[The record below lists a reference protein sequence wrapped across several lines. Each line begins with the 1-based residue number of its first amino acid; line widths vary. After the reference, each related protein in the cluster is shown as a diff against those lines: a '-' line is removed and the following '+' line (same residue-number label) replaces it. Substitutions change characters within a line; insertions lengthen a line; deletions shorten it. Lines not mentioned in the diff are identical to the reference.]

1 MIVALG
7 THTNMVDFLEKG
19 RKGMAS
25 TLLVRMKIGTKLV
38 DAGVNQLYRSR
49 MRWRELSLL
58 GVASAFPVM
67 ALAAINPRSAPPV
80 SNAVAASENACHLGD
95 SMLTTRYHLSTIV
108 AIFFALGIGILLG
121 GSLGQQWL
129 SERQQALVDRLE
141 KRYEEVQDRSHQ
153 LEKRIG
159 VLQSELMAGRRQNR
173 ELLKTAVKDQ
183 LEGRRILLIGGERQV
198 ADSLSEVIRW
208 AGGSVSQASGW
219 ADVPGEADAILLL
232 ERFPDEWKS
241 GVMKRLKEGLSM
253 PVIVQVVNQKNR
265 ETSPWG
271 VSPFTSMP
279 GRSMIIP

>member
-1 MIVALG
+1 
-7 THTNMVDFLEKG
+7 
-19 RKGMAS
+19 
-25 TLLVRMKIGTKLV
+25 
-38 DAGVNQLYRSR
+38 
-49 MRWRELSLL
+49 
-58 GVASAFPVM
+58 
-67 ALAAINPRSAPPV
+67 
-80 SNAVAASENACHLGD
+80 
-95 SMLTTRYHLSTIV
+95 MLTTRYHLSTIV

-265 ETSPWG
+265 ETSPSG
-271 VSPFTSMP
+271 GLPVYFYAGEIDDHPLNAFELIRMLHKT
-279 GRSMIIP
+279 IIGKEEPVHEVQTGG